1 MQRLG
6 SFKEISNPTQTQR
19 DKLKIDFNLLFFKV
33 HVFHNVIMWIGCVG
47 DIFFHPNK
55 FPF

>member
-6 SFKEISNPTQTQR
+6 SFKEIYNPTQTQQ

>member
-33 HVFHNVIMWIGCVG
+33 HVFHM
-47 DIFFHPNK
+47 
-55 FPF
+55 